1 MFRKVFV
8 DNSNNLVY
16 LAESEGFGLA
26 YLVAGGG
33 GYLYDLE
40 DHGVISWF
48 GEGERYETGD
58 EAIKETSRLMAER
71 KASEGL

>member
-8 DNSNNLVY
+8 DNSNNLGY

-26 YLVAGGG
+26 DLVAGGG

-40 DHGVISWF
+40 DHGVISWG
-48 GEGERYETGD
+48 GEGER
-58 EAIKETSRLMAER
+58 
-71 KASEGL
+71 